1 MLLKENIKMALQSLR
16 TNKMRSFLTML
27 GIIIGTA
34 AVIAIMTVG
43 NSLSTSVS
51 EMMQSIGANDVYLT
65 VAERSEDEED
75 LSQSEIEDLK
85 IDGLHF
91 GSAVSGNSKMTD
103 GDYITS
109 DMIDEMCNRFSDEI
123 YAVNISDNLGEAEI
137 SVNQEPYT
145 VNLIGS
151 TVGYFLTNPI
161 TIESGNMLSA
171 SDYSNAG
178 RSCLVAQDFVD
189 DVYDGNADAVI
200 GKTLEFSIDGETLPL
215 VVVGV
220 YSKDSGSSSMMFFG
234 SSDTTDVYLPIQT
247 ATHFAHTEDQYS
259 YLQVSTQVGVDPADL
274 AAELKDFFEPYYR
287 GNDRYYVSVVS
298 YESLVNMLYQLL
310 DTITLAISII
320 AGIALLVGG
329 IGVMNIM
336 LVSVTE
342 RTREIGTR
350 KALGARN
357 SSIRQQ
363 FIVEA
368 LVICLIGGAIGI
380 VLGILGGVAAAD
392 RLGYPARPTI
402 GSILFSLGFSS
413 GIGLFFGYFP
423 ANKAA
428 KMSPI
433 EALRY
438 E

>member
-1 MLLKENIKMALQSLR
+1 
-16 TNKMRSFLTML
+16 
-27 GIIIGTA
+27 
-34 AVIAIMTVG
+34 
-43 NSLSTSVS
+43 
-51 EMMQSIGANDVYLT
+51 
-65 VAERSEDEED
+65 
-75 LSQSEIEDLK
+75 
-85 IDGLHF
+85 
-91 GSAVSGNSKMTD
+91 
-103 GDYITS
+103 
-109 DMIDEMCNRFSDEI
+109 
-123 YAVNISDNLGEAEI
+123 
-137 SVNQEPYT
+137 
-145 VNLIGS
+145 
-151 TVGYFLTNPI
+151 
-161 TIESGNMLSA
+161 
-171 SDYSNAG
+171 
-178 RSCLVAQDFVD
+178 
-189 DVYDGNADAVI
+189 
-200 GKTLEFSIDGETLPL
+200 
-215 VVVGV
+215 
-220 YSKDSGSSSMMFFG
+220 
-234 SSDTTDVYLPIQT
+234 
-247 ATHFAHTEDQYS
+247 
-259 YLQVSTQVGVDPADL
+259 
-274 AAELKDFFEPYYR
+274 
-287 GNDRYYVSVVS
+287 
-298 YESLVNMLYQLL
+298 
-310 DTITLAISII
+310 
-320 AGIALLVGG
+320 
-329 IGVMNIM
+329 MNIM